1 MRQLCAVQRQWQE
14 CPGASAAIAD
24 GREDGHAVYATKKG
38 RKVAWTCR
46 KGREAV
52 LPEPPPEA
60 WAMDATVRDLELD
73 RDEVFAMAEWKE
85 KEKVLVGHRSGLLY
99 ECPSNG
105 QELEEPELVGQVPGL
120 CGLAT
125 SPDGEHMVIATGQ
138 GKLIQL
144 NSEYEVLA
152 EVELGEGFEEMP
164 VTISWRGDGK
174 FVATSSSHGGKRAI
188 KVWERDGLVHHSDG
202 EVDIGV
208 GKALSWEPRGG
219 LLAIA
224 AQEGGAVQMLERN
237 GLKRGGLVLQQ
248 SQYTIQQ
255 LCWNADSEILG
266 VLLEHKDGMGGG
278 DAPHQVEDDVPFQQK
293 MVVQLW
299 HRCNHHW
306 YLKWHEPVCAPAQLL
321 WDDTDAKTLHIFS
334 QVEEGWTSIKFV
346 WDDATVTNL
355 GTTVTTDGPNLLLN
369 SFMKAVIP
377 PPMCNVAILC
387 TAPVTAVCA
396 STFANQECIAAV
408 LSSKVLAIAISDACG
423 DWNTLLADVPD
434 GSLVDAVD
442 GVVRAKEATLE
453 LPKRWFVRQ
462 VSWQGPRKVLL
473 LVDDF
478 STGALCE
485 RLVSFE
491 ISWGDSSNIMADM
504 VQNTCL
510 NDILGYTGKTIARVT
525 SMQDGSSE
533 DILVSIVDERQESS
547 PGGHLSSVSSFDGR
561 QLQELSKCRGCCHWL
576 LPLKT
581 DRNGLVSFAARSA
594 ERELFIGGEV
604 VASNVRSFG
613 CHFAGEEP
621 TLLYVTGD
629 NILHSLR
636 LVAKEDQEHP
646 NLNDIHKSL
655 AESTANAA
663 TQGRNWQR
671 RAVESGARLV
681 AVPFNCPTVVLQMPR
696 GNLEGIYPRSL
707 VLDMVLSMLEK
718 DRYSDAFAIAC
729 RHRVDLNI
737 LVDYKWP
744 FAQSKAGA
752 HTMVVSLADAQKL
765 VELLHA
771 LKPESVLQ
779 KGGVYAGTVEFDSDA
794 DPTGYEKDAYEEKI
808 NKVCEALRS
817 AMEELDA
824 PYYALPILSTYFRSQ
839 PPQLGE
845 ALLHATKLCLPSK
858 GSTEEASMSHT
869 ASALSGSS
877 HTISMSKMMKHLLV
891 YCDEESL
898 YRAALSLYNLELAA
912 VVVSYAQAMD
922 PGEKL
927 PELEAFDDIS
937 PMERQH
943 AHIDL
948 YLGRL
953 PSAAKNFALAG
964 DWPSFEKSVTIAKQ
978 APEDVF
984 PVLLQHFPSTCSE
997 RATEAKFLR
1006 IALGESLLGRGRA
1019 EEAAVAYLSGGDLE
1033 QAIHAYRTAGAWRMV
1048 LSLAGKLGW
1057 GDADVR
1063 SLALELAEELLIGAP
1078 RDSATILLDYVHDVH
1093 RGVEILAS
1101 TGAWREA
1108 LCAIYRC
1115 SRPDLVD
1122 TLLAPAAAASLVR
1135 ALDDF
1140 KEDDARL
1147 KKYTA
1152 RLRTLRQRRA
1162 ALAAA
1167 VGLTAEECVVEDV
1180 DNEAISEVGT
1190 SVMSDYSAYTHR
1202 SAATGASN
1210 DASSLT
1216 SASAASCVG
1225 RRNRRRGKR
1234 DKKKGRIRAGAPNEE
1249 YALLQHLKQCPM
1261 APNRRESYGELA
1273 ELLIVLGHERDA
1285 KTLQTILSNL
1295 VAFQDSV
1302 AKNSILAMKEI
1313 EGSTQENFAEP
1324 HRVEKAKW
1332 KWALLRGEEET
1343 SNYVHYQSIL

>member
-1 MRQLCAVQRQWQE
+1 M
-14 CPGASAAIAD
+14 AIAD
-24 GREDGHAVYATKKG
+24 GREDGHAVYATRKG

-60 WAMDATVRDLELD
+60 WTMDATVRDLECD

-105 QELEEPELVGQVPGL
+105 PELEEPELVGQVPGL

-164 VTISWRGDGK
+164 VTITWRGDGK
-174 FVATSSSHGGKRAI
+174 FLATSSCHGGSRAI

-202 EVDIGV
+202 EVDSGV
-208 GKALSWEPRGG
+208 GEALSWEPRGG
-219 LLAIA
+219 LLAITA
-224 AQEGGAVQMLERN
+224 EEGGAVQMLERN
-237 GLKRGGLVLQQ
+237 GLRRGGLVLQQ
-248 SQYTIQQ
+248 SQGTIEQ
-255 LCWNADSEILG
+255 LCWNADSELLG
-266 VLLEHKDGMGGG
+266 VLLEHKDGRGGG
-278 DAPHQVEDDVPFQQK
+278 DTPHQGEDDVPFEK
-293 MVVQLW
+293 KIDVQLW

-306 YLKWHEPVCAPAQLL
+306 YLKWQEPIRGPAQLL

-355 GTTVTTDGPNLLLN
+355 GTTVTTDGSTLLLN

-387 TAPVTAVCA
+387 SAPVTAVCA
-396 STFANQECIAAV
+396 STFAGRECVAAI
-408 LSSKVLAIAISDACG
+408 LSSKVLAVAISEACG
-423 DWNTLLADVPD
+423 EWNTFPANVFD
-434 GSLVDAVD
+434 GSLVDAVE
-442 GVVRAKEATLE
+442 GVVHAEEAILG
-453 LPKRWFVRQ
+453 LPERWFVRQ
-462 VSWQGPRKVLL
+462 VSWQGPQRVLL

-485 RLVSFE
+485 RLVSVE
-491 ISWGDSSNIMADM
+491 ISWGDRSAILADV

-510 NDILGYTGKTIARVT
+510 NDIIEYTGKTIARIT
-525 SMQDGSSE
+525 SMSDGGSE
-533 DILVSIVDERQESS
+533 GVLISIIDKRQEST
-547 PGGHLSSVSSFDGR
+547 PGGHLSSVVSFDGS
-561 QLQELSKCRGCCHWL
+561 QLQEVSKCRGCCHWL

-581 DRNGLVSFAARSA
+581 DRNGLISFAARSA
-594 ERELFIGGEV
+594 ERELFVGGEV

-613 CHFAGEEP
+613 CHFAGAEP
-621 TLLYVTGD
+621 TVLYVTGD

-636 LVAKEDQEHP
+636 LAVKEDQEYS
-646 NLNDIHKSL
+646 NLNGIRKSL
-655 AESTANAA
+655 GGGAANLTA
-663 TQGRNWQR
+663 QGGNWQR
-671 RAVESGARLV
+671 RAVESGARLI
-681 AVPFNCPTVVLQMPR
+681 AVPSDCPTVVLQMPR

-718 DRYSDAFAIAC
+718 ECYSEAFAIAC

-744 FAQSKAGA
+744 FAQSKTGA
-752 HTMVVSLADAQKL
+752 HTLVVSLADAHKL
-765 VELLHA
+765 VELVHA
-771 LKPESVLQ
+771 LKPENSLQ
-779 KGGVYAGTVEFDSDA
+779 KGGVYAGTVQFGSAA
-794 DPTGYEKDAYEEKI
+794 DPTGNEKGAYEGKI
-808 NKVCEALRS
+808 NKVCEALRI

-839 PPQLGE
+839 PPQLGD
-845 ALLHATKLCLPSK
+845 ALLYATKLCLPSN
-858 GSTEEASMSHT
+858 GSTEEASLSHT
-869 ASALSGSS
+869 TGDRSKSS

-898 YRAALSLYNLELAA
+898 YKAALALYNLELAA

-937 PMERQH
+937 PIEKQH

-953 PSAAKNFALAG
+953 PMAAKNFALAG

-984 PVLLQHFPSTCSE
+984 PVLLQHFPNNCSE
-997 RATEAKFLR
+997 RATEARFLR

-1033 QAIHAYRTAGAWRMV
+1033 QAMHAYRTAGAWRMV
-1048 LSLAGKLGW
+1048 LSLAGKLGR
-1057 GDADVR
+1057 GDADVK

-1078 RDSATILLDYVHDVH
+1078 KDSATILIDYVHDVH

-1108 LCAIYRC
+1108 LSATYRC

-1122 TLLAPAAAASLVR
+1122 TLLAPAAAAGVVR

-1140 KEDDARL
+1140 KEDNARL
-1147 KKYTA
+1147 KKYIA

-1167 VGLTAEECVVEDV
+1167 VGPAAEDFEVADA

-1202 SAATGASN
+1202 SAVTGTSN
-1210 DASSLT
+1210 DGSSLT

-1225 RRNRRRGKR
+1225 RRNRRRGKK

-1249 YALLQHLKQCPM
+1249 YALLQHLKECPM
-1261 APNRRESYGELA
+1261 ASHRRESYGELA
-1273 ELLIVLGHERDA
+1273 ELLIVLGHEQDA
-1285 KTLQTILSNL
+1285 KTLQTTLSNL

-1313 EGSTQENFAEP
+1313 EGSTQAKFAGP
-1324 HRVEKAKW
+1324 HQVEKAKW
-1332 KWALLRGEEET
+1332 KWALLRGEEEA
-1343 SNYVHYQSIL
+1343 SDYIHGQSFL